1 MANVKNLKRGNPKT
15 QFKTGKKQVE
25 IAKKGGKASGVA
37 KRKKKA
43 EKEEIRRAA
52 DIALTMLKAPV
63 SDKNKATLEAYGI
76 NKGDANYLAAM
87 IAGVIKNVTT
97 RGDYKGLEK
106 VLKIVGQ
113 DEKTNFDIE
122 AKKKE
127 LEYKQKEIEFR
138 ERELSLRE
146 KEFEYKVA
154 FEKGEIKEEE
164 RVVIVNDLDE
174 LVRNGKG
181 S

>member
-43 EKEEIRRAA
+43 EQAEIQKAA
-52 DIALTMLKAPV
+52 DIALTMLRAPV
-63 SDKNKATLEAYGI
+63 SDKNKEALKAFGI
-76 NKGDANYLAAM
+76 NPEGANYLAAM
-87 IAGVIKNVTT
+87 FAGVIKNVSS

-106 VLKIVGQ
+106 MLKIIGQ
-113 DEKTNFDIE
+113 DEKVNFE
-122 AKKKE
+122 MQAKQKE
-127 LEYKQKEIEFR
+127 LSFREKEIEFR
-138 ERELSLRE
+138 ERELALRE

-154 FEKGEIKEEE
+154 LEKGEIKEEE
-164 RVVIVNDLDE
+164 RVIIVDDLDE
-174 LVRNGKG
+174 LVKNGKD